1 MIYRPLYVEK
11 ILAYQDAPFVK
22 ILTGMRRCGKSTLL
36 KMLAEKLKE
45 QGVPSE
51 RILQYS
57 FDSLEHAQIHTAKRL
72 FAEIQRHLAAGKT
85 YIFLDEIQNV
95 HSWEKAVNALLVGHD
110 VDIYATG
117 SHSQM
122 LAPEISAHLAGRYVC
137 IPIYP
142 LSFAECLAFRKTFAP
157 PQDPHAELANYLRLG
172 GFPAVHLR
180 RYSPEEAYT
189 MVRDICY
196 STIFTEVMRRG
207 KIRKAHA
214 LERILRFAFA
224 HVGEAISVSGKGLKS
239 ETDAVRCEKAYRY
252 LAKLESA
259 YILNRCPRYDLQAKK
274 PLKAQEKFYLADS
287 ALRYSVLGYTPDSVF
302 PMLENAVYLELLR
315 RGYTVSTGKLE
326 HGEIDFVATKRENKL
341 YKWRRN
347 LAPLKRKSVHTGGF
361 WIFGT
366 IIPNTCCAPTITRAA
381 ITRECK
387 FSMPPTFS
395 SATHT
400 NFHVKRAF
408 RRSKQNRFLWPGL
421 NSRFLSQLPKI
432 PFPCLVA

>member
-180 RYSPEEAYT
+180 HYSPEEAYT

-239 ETDAVRCEKAYRY
+239 ETDAVRCEKAHRY

-341 YKWRRN
+341 YIQV
-347 LAPLKRKSVHTGGF
+347 AQE
-361 WIFGT
+361 FG
-366 IIPNTCCAPTITRAA
+366 
-381 ITRECK
+381 
-387 FSMPPTFS
+387 
-395 SATHT
+395 SAKTQ
-400 NFHVKRAF
+400 KRAYG
-408 RRSKQNRFLWPGL
+408 RLLDIRDNYPKYVLRADDYAGGNYQGVQILHAADFL
-421 NSRFLSQLPKI
+421 LSD
-432 PFPCLVA
+432 AY